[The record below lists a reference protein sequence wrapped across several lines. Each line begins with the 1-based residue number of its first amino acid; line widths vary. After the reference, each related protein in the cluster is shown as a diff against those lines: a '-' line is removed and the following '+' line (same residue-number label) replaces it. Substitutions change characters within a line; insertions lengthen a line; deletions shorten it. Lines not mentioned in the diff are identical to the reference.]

1 MSATEPGLDELLDR
15 DQDAIA
21 CPYPIFAELRAESPV
36 HYSDKLGAWVCTR
49 YDDIKTVLHDTDRFS
64 SAMPTGPSNLGE
76 IMADAMAEL
85 SRDPSMAEVFKK
97 VMSNRGQA
105 AVLLN
110 ADPPDH
116 RRQRLSV
123 NKAFRP
129 ARLRGMEPMIEEVTA
144 RLLDDVVPAGRME
157 VVSEFAVGLPMT
169 IIAKALGVGESDLGT
184 FKRWSDDLV
193 MPVGNH
199 HPSVEQVRGYLR
211 SSTEFT
217 DFFGDMLEQRK
228 ADPQEDIISDVAT
241 AEVNGQEL
249 TEAEKLSMLQQFLV
263 AGNETTTKL
272 LTNIVHHLTT
282 DAHLEQQLRDDP
294 SLIELAVEEAL
305 RIEAPVGGLFRMAKV
320 DVEVGGHSVKAGDHV
335 WVLFAA
341 GNRDDDQ
348 FEDPDAFDACRA
360 NVRDHLAF
368 GHGEHFCIGAQ
379 LARSEAKIAVEQILA
394 RMTNLRLI
402 DDHPSFEYEDTFV
415 LRGLKA
421 LHVEFDPVT

>member
-97 VMSNRGQA
+97 VMSNRGEA

-144 RLLDDVVPAGRME
+144 AYWTMWCPRAE
-157 VVSEFAVGLPMT
+157 
-169 IIAKALGVGESDLGT
+169 
-184 FKRWSDDLV
+184 W
-193 MPVGNH
+193 
-199 HPSVEQVRGYLR
+199 R
-211 SSTEFT
+211 SS
-217 DFFGDMLEQRK
+217 
-228 ADPQEDIISDVAT
+228 AS
-241 AEVNGQEL
+241 
-249 TEAEKLSMLQQFLV
+249 S
-263 AGNETTTKL
+263 
-272 LTNIVHHLTT
+272 
-282 DAHLEQQLRDDP
+282 P
-294 SLIELAVEEAL
+294 S
-305 RIEAPVGGLFRMAKV
+305 GFR
-320 DVEVGGHSVKAGDHV
+320 
-335 WVLFAA
+335 
-341 GNRDDDQ
+341 
-348 FEDPDAFDACRA
+348 
-360 NVRDHLAF
+360 
-368 GHGEHFCIGAQ
+368 
-379 LARSEAKIAVEQILA
+379 
-394 RMTNLRLI
+394 
-402 DDHPSFEYEDTFV
+402 
-415 LRGLKA
+415 
-421 LHVEFDPVT
+421 